1 MLTSNLFSET
11 RFRFSYFLLIVFL
24 LELSG
29 CYKTVGG
36 SCIYEKQIGTVKI
49 VSNAPEGPI
58 GVFTPASQSS
68 YRNGQW
74 WGHKLSL
81 PKDTQVDEG
90 REYPASLS
98 AIEEGS
104 CIPATLVALS
114 DKRRSLALPLSLTRE
129 GKEPEENRDTNCPY
143 CRCDQAAT
151 ATMPQMKLLITQ
163 TETNLSENEDNEAVA
178 EHFTQ
183 GLRLYLKK
191 PVCHPSLLNS
201 PMTTTISLLLAT
213 LMKSF
218 RVSWFPSSL
227 RDKPIC

>member
-1 MLTSNLFSET
+1 MLTSNLYSET
-11 RFRFSYFLLIVFL
+11 RFRFSFFLLIVFL
-24 LELSG
+24 LGLSG

-36 SCIYEKQIGTVKI
+36 SCIYEEQIGTVKI

-68 YRNGQW
+68 YRNRQW

-104 CIPATLVALS
+104 CIPATLAALS

-129 GKEPEENRDTNCPY
+129 GKEPEE
-143 CRCDQAAT
+143 T
-151 ATMPQMKLLITQ
+151 ATRIAHIVAVIKQLQPQWPQMKLLITQ

-178 EHFTQ
+178 EHITARFKTLFEKA
-183 GLRLYLKK
+183 GMSPKL
-191 PVCHPSLLNS
+191 VEVSNDDNNLNS
-201 PMTTTISLLLAT
+201 IGHIDEELQGVLV
-213 LMKSF
+213 SF
-218 RVSWFPSSL
+218 KL
-227 RDKPIC
+227 EG